1 MVPDIRESHSGGNSA
16 GSSQSA
22 EKRGFANAIT
32 PAALEHV
39 ACAIML
45 GQIERIIRVIP
56 DAVSHGVIELHRFC
70 DGVFLAFSD
79 RHPCELDD
87 GFMVIVNDGCRQEI
101 DAVSGLLH
109 GGSFISPMPS
119 IGTGSLHIDH

>member
-1 MVPDIRESHSGGNSA
+1 
-16 GSSQSA
+16 
-22 EKRGFANAIT
+22 
-32 PAALEHV
+32 
-39 ACAIML
+39 ML

-87 GFMVIVNDGCRQEI
+87 GFMVTVNDGCRQEI
-101 DAVSGLLH
+101 DGVSGLLH
-109 GGSFISPMPS
+109 GWSFISPVPS
-119 IGTGSLHIDH
+119 IGTGSFHIDHLALNIQVMIIVF